1 MRARTLLGAGLATAA
16 GGLLLGW
23 PAWALVSWAR
33 YGRGTRDP
41 GRDPLLDRYLPAYDV
56 AEVHETRVTAP
67 AALTYSVAMT
77 TGLQRSGIVRAIVR
91 ARELLM
97 RVRDGG
103 DGWPPGGIVAQ
114 MRAWGWGVLA
124 EEPERE
130 IVLGTVTQPW
140 RGDVQFRAL
149 APDEFM
155 AFDRAGYV
163 KLVTALSVEP
173 LGADVSRLRVETR
186 VAATDATARARFRC
200 YWAVFSPGIRLIRL
214 AALRVVRRDAERR
227 AAVVG
232 R

>member
-1 MRARTLLGAGLATAA
+1 MRARTVLGAGLATGAA
-16 GGLLLGW
+16 GLLLGW
-23 PAWALVSWAR
+23 PAWAVVTWAR
-33 YGRGTRDP
+33 YGRATHDR
-41 GRDPLLDRYLPAYDV
+41 GRDPLLDRYLPTYDV
-56 AEVHETRVTAP
+56 AEVHETRVAAP
-67 AALTYSVAMT
+67 AARTYSVAMT
-77 TGLQRSGIVRAIVR
+77 TGLQRSAVVRAIFR

-97 RVRDGG
+97 RVHDGG

-149 APDEFM
+149 APDEFA

-163 KLVTALSVEP
+163 KLVTALAVEP
-173 LGADVSRLRVETR
+173 LGADASRFRVETR
-186 VAATDATARARFRC
+186 VAATDATARVRFRR

-214 AALRVVRRDAERR
+214 AALRVVRSDAERR
-227 AAVVG
+227 PPVVG